1 MTRSLLLLLATVFLA
16 ACTGNTTTST
26 NTNKGT
32 TPDSLKT
39 TPNKVTAKD
48 WSFEE
53 ISKIVLEVY
62 PEAYAELMEISF
74 EEVAIGVI
82 LPAKAEFLI
91 PDARFSQIPAED
103 LKTRERTMLEKMRV
117 GGCPGSDVSDPM
129 TFSYAK
135 WPDKNVRRITLHFGI
150 GC

>member
-1 MTRSLLLLLATVFLA
+1 MKKSLFFLLAGVFLV
-16 ACTGNTTTST
+16 ACTGKTTTA
-26 NTNKGT
+26 NTHKEG

-39 TPNKVTAKD
+39 APNKVTAKD

-62 PEAYAELMEISF
+62 PEAYAELMEITF
-74 EEVAIGVI
+74 EEVAAGVI
-82 LPAKAEFLI
+82 FPSKAEFLI
-91 PDARFSQIPAED
+91 PDARFSQIPGED
-103 LKTRERTMLEKMRV
+103 FNARERIMLEKLGV

-135 WPDKNVRRITLHFGI
+135 WPDKNVRRITLYFGI